1 MLKLE
6 IKRFLVV
13 GFTTV
18 FIDMLVYFACVQ
30 LGINL
35 DLSKGIGFIAGTIF
49 AYFANKLWTF
59 SVSGGYKQFISFLAL
74 YTMTF
79 GVNVGVNWA
88 ILNLLNVSKIIYIG
102 AFLVATASS
111 AMLNFIGMKF
121 LVFKHIKTNNYER

>member
-1 MLKLE
+1 MLKSE

>member
-1 MLKLE
+1 MLKSE

-59 SVSGGYKQFISFLAL
+59 SVSGGYKQFIGFLVL
-74 YTMTF
+74 YTMTL
-79 GVNVGVNWA
+79 GVNVGVNWGV
-88 ILNLLNVSKIIYIG
+88 LSLFSTSKITYIG

-111 AMLNFIGMKF
+111 AILNFIGMKF
-121 LVFKHIKTNNYER
+121 IVFQTHKSL